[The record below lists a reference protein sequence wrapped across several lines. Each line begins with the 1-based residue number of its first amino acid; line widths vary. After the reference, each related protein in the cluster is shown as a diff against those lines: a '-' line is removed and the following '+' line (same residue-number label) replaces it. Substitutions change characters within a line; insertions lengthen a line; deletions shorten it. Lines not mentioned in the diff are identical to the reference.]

1 LAFELGEGEY
11 DLPEILAEPLAEV
24 ILALKENGCY
34 DEMVQNFPDR
44 SYI

>member
-44 SYI
+44 R